1 MKYFSTI
8 YLLLLVYVI
17 AALVWWGLSLNA
29 QSGQIYEQ
37 QLITLRAQVDSV
49 KEPTV
54 FTARKKNL
62 EIKRAARKSQYIGEG
77 STFLL
82 VIFFGAAVVYNSF
95 RRRILLSRQQNN
107 FMLSV
112 THELKSPIA
121 AMKLNL
127 QTLAKYHLDEEKK
140 NLLIDKCIQE
150 SNRLNDLCNNMLL
163 ASQME
168 GRQLK
173 TTHEQLNFSELVD
186 RAFTDYSMRY
196 PERFDAQFSEEDLW
210 VEGDPLMLQMA
221 VHNLL
226 ENAVKYSPAKSLIT
240 IKLFPKQNLTMLQ
253 VCDEGVGIP
262 DSEKAKVFQK
272 FYRVGNEN
280 SRKTK
285 GTGLGLYLTQKI
297 ISQHKGKILVKDNQ
311 PRGSVFEISLP
322 GEVAV

>member
-1 MKYFSTI
+1 MKYFSAI
-8 YLLLLVYVI
+8 YLLLLVYII

-29 QSGQIYEQ
+29 QSSQIFDQ
-37 QLITLRAQVDSV
+37 QLINLHSQIDSTQQPLLFQ
-49 KEPTV
+49 KQLQ
-54 FTARKKNL
+54 AL
-62 EIKRAARKSQYIGEG
+62 ELKRAARTKQYIGEG

-127 QTLAKYHLDEEKK
+127 QTLEKYHLDEEKK
-140 NLLIDKCIQE
+140 HLLIDKCIQE

-168 GRQLK
+168 GRQMK
-173 TTHEQLNFSELVD
+173 THREKLNFSELVD

-196 PERFDAQFSEEDLW
+196 PERFDAQFSTEDLW
-210 VEGDPLMLQMA
+210 VDGDPLMLQMA
-221 VHNLL
+221 VNNLL
-226 ENAVKYSPAKSLIT
+226 ENAVKYSPAKT
-240 IKLFPKQNLTMLQ
+240 IIALQLFPKQNFATLQ
-253 VCDEGVGIP
+253 VSDEGVGIP
-262 DSEKAKVFQK
+262 DHEKAKVFQK

-285 GTGLGLYLTQKI
+285 GTGLGLYLTHKI
-297 ISQHKGKILVKDNQ
+297 VTQHQGKIVVKDNQ
-311 PRGSVFEISLP
+311 PKGSVFEISLP
-322 GEVAV
+322 VV

>member
-1 MKYFSTI
+1 MKYFSAI
-8 YLLLLVYVI
+8 YLLLLVYII

-29 QSGQIYEQ
+29 QSGQIYDQ
-37 QLITLRAQVDSV
+37 QIITLHAQVDSL

-54 FTARKKNL
+54 FNARKKNL
-62 EIKRAARKSQYIGEG
+62 EIKRSARKSQYIGEG
-77 STFLL
+77 CAFLL
-82 VIFFGAAVVYNSF
+82 VIFVGAAIVYNSF

-140 NLLIDKCIQE
+140 NLLIDKCVME

-168 GRQLK
+168 GRQVK
-173 TTHEQLNFSELVD
+173 TTHEKLNFSELVD
-186 RAFTDYSMRY
+186 RSFTDYSLRY
-196 PERFDAQFSEEDLW
+196 PERFDAQFSDEDVW
-210 VEGDPLMLQMA
+210 VVGDQLMLQMS
-221 VHNLL
+221 VNNLL
-226 ENAVKYSPAKSLIT
+226 ENAVKYSPARSVIT
-240 IKLFPKQNLTMLQ
+240 VQVFSKNNLATLQ
-253 VCDEGVGIP
+253 VKDEGVGIP
-262 DSEKAKVFQK
+262 DNEKAKIFQK

-285 GTGLGLYLTQKI
+285 GTGLGLYLTHRI
-297 ISQHKGKILVKDNQ
+297 ISQHKGKIVVKDNQ
-311 PRGSVFEISLP
+311 PKGSVFEISLP
-322 GEVAV
+322 AT